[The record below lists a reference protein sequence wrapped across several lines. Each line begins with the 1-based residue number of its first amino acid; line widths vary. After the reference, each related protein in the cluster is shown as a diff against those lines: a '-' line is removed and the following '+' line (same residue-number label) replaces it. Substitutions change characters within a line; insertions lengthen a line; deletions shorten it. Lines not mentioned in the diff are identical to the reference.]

1 MDLCM
6 RKVLAVPRVA
16 GLPAVKCLV
25 AWGTLGKRLTSGKV
39 NFLHVYGSIS
49 MKHEV
54 LWNCCKAKII
64 FTIIFARGD

>member
-1 MDLCM
+1 MVLCM

-16 GLPAVKCLV
+16 WLQAVKCL
-25 AWGTLGKRLTSGKV
+25 RLTSGKV

-49 MKHEV
+49 MKHKV
-54 LWNCCKAKII
+54 LGNCYKAKII

>member
-1 MDLCM
+1 MHAQGTGRAARL
-6 RKVLAVPRVA
+6 VA
-16 GLPAVKCLV
+16 GLHAVKSLV

-54 LWNCCKAKII
+54 LGNFYKAKIYI
-64 FTIIFARGD
+64 SN